1 MNLQINLLKKAE
13 QRYQGIVSMK
23 VLVAG
28 SVAVFVGILLI
39 CLLFSS
45 IARVALNANIERA
58 RREWSRQ
65 EPIATAVRKQS
76 EALAQNRQTI
86 SVLEG
91 WSKRTGAPMYKIM
104 HELQRSVPAQMQLS
118 RLYAGVMPNER
129 SGKPEYQLQLSGW
142 AVGKGGN
149 LLAVKFKRNLNANEV
164 IRNFCNDIRLVSS
177 QREMGEVWIFALEGR
192 KPVEDEK

>member
-1 MNLQINLLKKAE
+1 MNLQINLLKKSE

-23 VLVAG
+23 VLIAG
-28 SVAVFVGILLI
+28 SIAVFVGILLI
-39 CLLFSS
+39 FFLLSS
-45 IARVALNANIERA
+45 VARVTLNANIERA
-58 RREWSRQ
+58 RRQWSRQ
-65 EPIATAVRKQS
+65 ESIVTAIRKQS
-76 EALAQNRQTI
+76 EAAASNHRTLT
-86 SVLEG
+86 VLEG

-118 RLYAGVMPNER
+118 RLYAGIMPNEGSGR
-129 SGKPEYQLQLSGW
+129 SEYQLQLNGW

-149 LLAVKFKRNLNANEV
+149 LLAVEFKRSLNANDV
-164 IRNFCNDIRLVSS
+164 IRNFCNEIRLVSS